1 MCGCC
6 CLECGVVPGD
16 ISRGS
21 VKLIEPCGLGAKKVL
36 RRDFPG
42 GPVVKD
48 PPANAGGMSL
58 IPGQGRSRMPWSN

>member
-1 MCGCC
+1 M
-6 CLECGVVPGD
+6 VPGD
-16 ISRGS
+16 VSGGS

-48 PPANAGGMSL
+48 PPANAGGTSL
-58 IPGQGRSRMPWSN
+58 IPGQGRSICHGATKPVLHNY